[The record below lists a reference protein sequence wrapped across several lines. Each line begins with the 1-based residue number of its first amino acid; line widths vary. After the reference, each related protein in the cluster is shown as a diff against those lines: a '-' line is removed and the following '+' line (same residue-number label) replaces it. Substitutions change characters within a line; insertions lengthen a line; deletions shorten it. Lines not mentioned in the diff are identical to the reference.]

1 MKIRIVAYYSI
12 FIGISVIAMWIMIL
26 LTETP
31 PEGKTELS
39 FHIFSEFL
47 MALLCLVSG
56 ILLLRN
62 KPISRLLNILGLG
75 MVIYSVINAAG
86 YYGEKSETPMMI
98 MFIVLLI
105 LTIIAI
111 LLSLDSKFQG
121 RTNTGNQGIL
131 Y

>member
-1 MKIRIVAYYSI
+1 MKTRIVAYYSI

-39 FHIFSEFL
+39 FHLFSEFL

-62 KPISRLLNILGLG
+62 NPISRLLNILGLG
-75 MVIYSVINAAG
+75 MVIYSVLNAAG
-86 YYGEKSETPMMI
+86 YYGEKNENPMMI
-98 MFIVLLI
+98 LFIVLLV
-105 LTIIAI
+105 LTTIAI
-111 LLSLDSKFQG
+111 FFVLTEKLQLK
-121 RTNTGNQGIL
+121 
-131 Y
+131 